1 MSDTLSNKEIKRLNK
16 LGEGISVSLN
26 LDLTDLNNI
35 GIPCRTDRLEAVK
48 DMKEYLEIHNYKVE
62 EKKNYDN

>member
-1 MSDTLSNKEIKRLNK
+1 MSDTLSNKEIKRLGK

-62 EKKNYDN
+62 EEK

>member
-16 LGEGISVSLN
+16 LGEDISISLN
-26 LDLTDLNNI
+26 LDLTDLSNI

-62 EKKNYDN
+62 EKK

>member
-16 LGEGISVSLN
+16 LGEGISISLN
-26 LDLTDLNNI
+26 LDLTDLSNI

-62 EKKNYDN
+62 EEK

>member
-16 LGEGISVSLN
+16 LGENISISLN
-26 LDLTDLNNI
+26 LDLTDLSNI

-62 EKKNYDN
+62 EKK

>member
-16 LGEGISVSLN
+16 LGEDISISLN
-26 LDLTDLNNI
+26 LDLTDLSNI

-62 EKKNYDN
+62 EEK

>member
-16 LGEGISVSLN
+16 LGENISISLN
-26 LDLTDLNNI
+26 LDLTDLSNI

-62 EKKNYDN
+62 EEK